1 MDWLRE
7 HWDVLVQHEG
17 LVALI
22 GGLSLLTLIVSF
34 IAVPAVVRRMP
45 HDYFLENDEMAE
57 ALREQHPGLR
67 ILFLI
72 LKNLLGSILVISGLI
87 MFVTP
92 GQGVLT
98 LLTGLLLMNF
108 PGKRRLEIWLIR
120 IGPVNRTINWIRN
133 RGGKPPLQLPD

>member
-7 HWDVLVQHEG
+7 QWDVLVQHED
-17 LVALI
+17 LVAWI
-22 GGLSLLTLIVSF
+22 GGISLLTLVVSF

-45 HDYFLENDEMAE
+45 EDYFLENDEMAD

-72 LKNLLGSILVISGLI
+72 LKNLLGGILVIGGLI

-120 IGPVNRTINWIRN
+120 IRPVNRTINWIRN